1 MSMDVVWNCM
11 FGIDADLQT
20 NYEFNYFKRVQEFL
34 NNLANFDLSFM
45 LTSKQNT
52 PCILSNWQK

>member
-45 LTSKQNT
+45 LTSKRLVSSLEN
-52 PCILSNWQK
+52 